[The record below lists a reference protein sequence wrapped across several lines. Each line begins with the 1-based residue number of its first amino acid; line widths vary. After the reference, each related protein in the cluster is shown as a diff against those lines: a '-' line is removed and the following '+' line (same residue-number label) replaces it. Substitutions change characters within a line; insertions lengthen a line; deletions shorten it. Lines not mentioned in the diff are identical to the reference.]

1 MGVPNGRRRAIFGRI
16 ESEPTLQP
24 GAAGW
29 KGLSRFATLSFGM
42 FTVGMFGEIVGSLD
56 IRNASPETRS

>member
-1 MGVPNGRRRAIFGRI
+1 MWEYQTDGAVRSSAALSQNQRFNQV
-16 ESEPTLQP
+16 QP
-24 GAAGW
+24 GLW

-56 IRNASPETRS
+56 L